1 MLFLVQDFLDYAQ
14 IKTGKFRKN
23 ITKFNIRD
31 TVEKVIKMQS
41 KKALDTKIKL
51 FASYNNSSNSHLY
64 NRDWAQV
71 GATAVIDLLKLPS
84 MYHELKAAGLEKQA
98 LQLLEHP

>member
-51 FASYNNSSNSHLY
+51 FASFINIGPDDTDSSQNSPMILA
-64 NRDWAQV
+64 D
-71 GATAVIDLLKLPS
+71 
-84 MYHELKAAGLEKQA
+84 EKRIMQII
-98 LQLLEHP
+98 LNL